1 MTPPKGV
8 IPDAVDRTQ
17 LPLVEL
23 TLEQLNHER
32 ALHALKR
39 REKGG
44 QARQLQKDLGDIN
57 KADKVIELEMLK
69 RDPRYEQAMLEIEEE
84 TEED

>member
-8 IPDAVDRTQ
+8 IPDSVDRTQ
-17 LPLVEL
+17 MPLVEL

-32 ALHALKR
+32 ALLALKR

-57 KADKVIELEMLK
+57 KSDKAIELEMLK

-84 TEED
+84 SEEE